1 MQSFLS
7 IKFTGRVLPLILFS
21 IMSSASAN
29 AALLLDT
36 GVGSSTTNRAPGPEG
51 GIAVGVSFSTTTTVT
66 GFAMDFFM
74 PGGGNVKY
82 MIWDSLGTTNLYLG
96 TAQAVAA
103 SNVTSSFQ
111 SNAFNLVLNAGN
123 TYYFGVIGD
132 AAYTL
137 TYTFTVT
144 SQNGLSTITPNFNYG
159 NFANPTLTVNDQGGA
174 QGDLKIYGTQGSVEG
189 VPEPASLG
197 LIGAGLVLLAVQ
209 ASKRKH

>member
-7 IKFTGRVLPLILFS
+7 NKFASRALPLILFT
-21 IMSSASAN
+21 ILSSASAN

-36 GVGSSTTNRAPGPEG
+36 GVGSSTTDRGPGNGEG
-51 GIAVGVSFSTTTTVT
+51 FAVGVSFSTTTTVT

-74 PGGGNVKY
+74 PDGGNMKF
-82 MIWDSLGTTNLYLG
+82 MIWDSLGTTNLYWG

-111 SNAFNLVLNAGN
+111 SNAFSLVLNAGN

-174 QGDLKIYGTQGSVEG
+174 QGDLKIYGTQGVVEG

-197 LIGAGLVLLAVQ
+197 LIGAGLVLLAVR
-209 ASKRKH
+209 ASRRKL